1 MERDP
6 PGAFCY
12 LGSGPTSGRRHGPAP
27 GFGFD
32 CETTSDQIDSA
43 MPWKTHT
50 GRPVWF
56 FAVAARSGGQGIV
69 ANSPLTMKKS
79 PCLPVGR
86 AEGFP
91 VQGELCLPAISV
103 AWLIQLVALEISIAL
118 PIGGAGFSQK
128 PFIQPL
134 FGRGRE
140 RSPDFRLAVF
150 ALTGTAAFGATV
162 QSDTRK

>member
-50 GRPVWF
+50 GRPVSF
-56 FAVAARSGGQGIV
+56 DAESGGVEGIV
-69 ANSPLTMKKS
+69 ATSPLTMKRF
-79 PCLPVGR
+79 PGLPAGR
-86 AEGFP
+86 AESFP
-91 VQGELCLPAISV
+91 LGGELCLPAISL
-103 AWLIQLVALEISIAL
+103 AWLIQLVALAILIAL
-118 PIGGAGFSQK
+118 AIGGAGLSQK

-140 RSPDFRLAVF
+140 RSPDFRWAVF
-150 ALTGTAAFGATV
+150 AVPATAAFDATV